1 MKPDH
6 YQIQKQRDAIMRDPD
21 TADNM
26 DVRRAILARIK
37 SGEITLAQG
46 QFELAAIQRNAR
58 KSGQQTAYG

>member
-6 YQIQKQRDAIMRDPD
+6 YQIQKRRDAVMRNSA
-21 TADNM
+21 TADNI
-26 DVRRAILARIK
+26 DVRKAILARIK

-46 QFELAAIQRNAR
+46 QFELAVIQRNAR